1 MKQIPP
7 ETRIIDCTL
16 SDLEGYLIERGII
29 RPTDH
34 KEPTR
39 PIEYVTGLCG
49 IMELFGVSQ
58 STALRLKDGILK
70 EAITQNGRLILCDKE
85 KAVKLFKSRNRNTTD
100 PK

>member
-1 MKQIPP
+1 
-7 ETRIIDCTL
+7 
-16 SDLEGYLIERGII
+16 
-29 RPTDH
+29 
-34 KEPTR
+34 
-39 PIEYVTGLCG
+39 
-49 IMELFGVSQ
+49 MELFGVSQ